1 VRRVLD
7 TYVYVGVRQE
17 PRNNGQLGLVG
28 SHMRTWVQQV
38 QQAPQTLK
46 VPTTRAELEAL
57 GAQRGELQSQLKG
70 LEERR
75 ESLSDQ
81 MARTKTVGSGVMERL
96 EVIDHRSTEL
106 ERQIARLDEAIAAGL
121 ARPGLVQDVPSEITR
136 KVVTN
141 VPGFEGTITVPGPH
155 VIANAVDVAVAT
167 SVWGLSM
174 VLIGVIA
181 WRYAVRRLTRIVGGT
196 SEANIARLQQSVDA
210 IAIEVERI
218 SENQRFVTKSLNEHL
233 PMLNVGRAEP
243 IQVGQVPEHQP
254 ARRG

>member
-1 VRRVLD
+1 
-7 TYVYVGVRQE
+7 
-17 PRNNGQLGLVG
+17 
-28 SHMRTWVQQV
+28 
-38 QQAPQTLK
+38 

-75 ESLSDQ
+75 VSLSDQ
-81 MARTKTVGSGVMERL
+81 MARTKTVGPGLMQRL
-96 EVIDHRSTEL
+96 EAMDHRSTQL
-106 ERQIARLDEAIAAGL
+106 ESQIAMLDEAIAAGL
-121 ARPGLVQDVPSEITR
+121 ARPELSPGNSLADEVGR
-136 KVVTN
+136 KIVTN
-141 VPGFEGTITVPGPH
+141 VPGIEGSIYLPGNTH
-155 VIANAVDVAVAT
+155 LIASAVDVAVAT

-174 VLIGVIA
+174 VLIAVIA
-181 WRYAVRRLTRIVGGT
+181 WRYAVRRLTKIVGGT

-218 SENQRFVTKSLNEHL
+218 SEHQRFVTKSLNEHL